1 MPYQAPCLWIFCLPL
16 NIGAHNCFRVGKKR
30 AYANNNFIPYTHST
44 FCGTLKVSKEMMWIC
59 FSYGAWHG
67 NYFTL
72 FYKLFCVFC
81 IDTLNK
87 ISILYPWSHLSWN
100 GLHVFWK
107 KIKGYMFYSFDIFLL
122 MFITYYFQF
131 QLNLVLF
138 PTSQCDILVH
148 VLYLFLFLLP
158 HYILNWLKYLHSIK
172 CKIKNSY
179 SYKL

>member
-67 NYFTL
+67 NYFTCC
-72 FYKLFCVFC
+72 FVFFAL
-81 IDTLNK
+81 ITLNK
-87 ISILYPWSHLSWN
+87 VGILYPWSHLSWN

-179 SYKL
+179 SSKL